1 MEVLTTGS
9 TGTEVMEI
17 QALLKKIGY
26 DPGPIDGNFGSRTE
40 QVVIQFQRN
49 FNLTV
54 DGIIGDETY
63 RQMQSFLLGYDIYT
77 VKPGDSVYI
86 IARKYG
92 TTINR
97 ILVANPGLQIY
108 NLRIGQRITVPYG
121 INVVDTNIDY
131 TYGIMERDLQALKVR
146 YPFLEI
152 GIAGRSVLGRNLYY
166 VRLGNGPNEVFYNGA
181 HHGLEWI
188 TSVVLM
194 KFIEDFSEAY
204 VSNSY
209 LAGYRVPELWN
220 NSSIYVM
227 PMVNPDGVDLVLN
240 GLSTNNPY
248 YQQLIQWNGGS
259 SDFSKVWQAN
269 VRGVDLNHN
278 YDASWELSKEA
289 EVLYGITGPGPTRYS
304 GPYPESEPESQGVAN
319 FTRNHNFRL
328 VLAYHSQGEVIY
340 WTYSDLTPPESAEI
354 VEQFAEVSGYTSSQ
368 THGIVSYPGYKDWFI
383 KEYRRPGFTVEV
395 GRGTNPL
402 PIGEFDKI
410 YKDNIGILLLAAII

>member
-26 DPGPIDGNFGSRTE
+26 DPGPIDGNFGNRTE

-354 VEQFAEVSGYTSSQ
+354 VEQFAEVSGYTPSQ